1 MCERC
6 HHRGYYTRDDAKAVR
21 KRHHGAKG
29 MAVFACPHT
38 NGMFHIGHRPAA
50 LSSGIID
57 RAVLREQAQ
66 QLDNHPNSLGT
77 GLLSSI
83 VRQPKLH
90 SDRSPHR

>member
-50 LSSGIID
+50 LSAGIID

-66 QLDNHPNSLGT
+66 QLDNHPDDVVDYLDFSGSSLDRGRT
-77 GLLSSI
+77 G
-83 VRQPKLH
+83 VH
-90 SDRSPHR
+90 